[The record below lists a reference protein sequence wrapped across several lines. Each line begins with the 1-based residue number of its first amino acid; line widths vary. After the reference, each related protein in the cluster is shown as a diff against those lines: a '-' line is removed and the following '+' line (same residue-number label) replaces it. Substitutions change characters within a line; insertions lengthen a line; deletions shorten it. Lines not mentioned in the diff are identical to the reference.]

1 MATTLITGGNVAQ
14 ITNYASQKIEQ
25 GERVVVFH
33 DLPDNA
39 TSRLPKG
46 TIVVFNVDPD
56 GIGSEEVAELFNAR
70 HIVNF
75 NNAPDHTSVPQHIF

>member
-14 ITNYASQKIEQ
+14 ITNYASERIEQ

-33 DLPDNA
+33 DLPENA

-56 GIGSEEVAELFNAR
+56 GMTSDEVAELFDAR
-70 HIVNF
+70 QIVNF
-75 NNAPDHTSVPQHIF
+75 NSTADCAPSPQHIF